1 SAKKKKQNIHCSWIP
16 SINITCLT
24 FQENI
29 PEITA
34 MGTCSMGHFFIM
46 ELVGRNLSDL
56 RRQLP
61 HRRLSPGTLYR
72 AMLQVTH
79 ALSLVHGAGFL
90 HRDLKPSNCCIGVDH
105 VTRIYLLDYGL
116 ARQYIDSSGLM
127 RKPRESIGMRG
138 TLRYVSLE
146 AHARHDLGPSHDLV
160 ALLYSIIELG
170 DGRLPWSKMRDEAAI
185 KASKMGTTVEKL
197 CEKQPKMLKMAEVAF
212 LSVIDDIA
220 TSPTVAE
227 AEICELQ

>member
-1 SAKKKKQNIHCSWIP
+1 EQKKVHLLKDGQILLDKFRVEGLLADGGFAQVFSRWAVKIESEKCDRKRMKLEI
-16 SINITCLT
+16 LLLMLLRGK
-24 FQENI
+24 ENI

-160 ALLYSIIELG
+160 ALLYSIVG
-170 DGRLPWSKMRDEAAI
+170 DSY
-185 KASKMGTTVEKL
+185 
-197 CEKQPKMLKMAEVAF
+197 
-212 LSVIDDIA
+212 
-220 TSPTVAE
+220 
-227 AEICELQ
+227 